1 MTQEILLTNLLYFV
15 KGLAIMMAIIAPI
28 NGLIYLALWANPM
41 IAGAVM
47 LVMLAGFGLYFCWL
61 VGYII
66 SQKAI
71 R

>member
-1 MTQEILLTNLLYFV
+1 MKQTILTNLLYFV
-15 KGLAIMMAIIAPI
+15 KGLAIIAPI
-28 NGLIYLALWANPM
+28 AGLLYLALWVNPV
-41 IAGAVM
+41 IAGAIM
-47 LVMLAGFGLYFCWL
+47 LTGFSLYFCWL

>member
-1 MTQEILLTNLLYFV
+1 MKQTILTNLLYFV

>member
-1 MTQEILLTNLLYFV
+1 MKQTILTNLLYFV
-15 KGLAIMMAIIAPI
+15 KGLAIIAPI
-28 NGLIYLALWANPM
+28 AVLLYLALWVNPM
-41 IAGAVM
+41 IAGAIM

>member
-1 MTQEILLTNLLYFV
+1 MKQTILTNLLYFV
-15 KGLAIMMAIIAPI
+15 KGLAIIAPI
-28 NGLIYLALWANPM
+28 AGLLYLALWVNPV

-47 LVMLAGFGLYFCWL
+47 LAMLAGFGLYFCWL

>member
-1 MTQEILLTNLLYFV
+1 MKQTILTNLLYFV
-15 KGLAIMMAIIAPI
+15 KGLAIIVAIIAPI
-28 NGLIYLALWANPM
+28 NGLIYLALWVDPR

-47 LVMLAGFGLYFCWL
+47 LAMLAGFGLYCCWL

>member
-1 MTQEILLTNLLYFV
+1 MKQTILTNLLYFV
-15 KGLAIMMAIIAPI
+15 KGLAIIVAIIAPI
-28 NGLIYLALWANPM
+28 NGLIYLALWVDPM

-47 LVMLAGFGLYFCWL
+47 LAMLAGFSLYFCWL
-61 VGYII
+61 LGYII

>member
-1 MTQEILLTNLLYFV
+1 MKQTILTNLLYFV
-15 KGLAIMMAIIAPI
+15 KGLAIIAPVAGLLYITLWI
-28 NGLIYLALWANPM
+28 NPV
-41 IAGAVM
+41 IAGAIM
-47 LVMLAGFGLYFCWL
+47 LTGFSLYFCWL

>member
-1 MTQEILLTNLLYFV
+1 MKQTILTNLLYFV
-15 KGLAIMMAIIAPI
+15 KGLAIIAPVA
-28 NGLIYLALWANPM
+28 GLLYLALWVNPV
-41 IAGAVM
+41 IAGAIM
-47 LVMLAGFGLYFCWL
+47 LTGFSLYFCWL